1 MHDPH
6 NPAVTSWGEE
16 GEEEEEHEALV
27 TMHLDGA
34 MLSGALHWHYVYH
47 QAAPSRQ
54 TNHFSSIL
62 RSLLECLQNAR
73 RMNSLQID
81 CRMC

>member
-1 MHDPH
+1 MRDPH

-16 GEEEEEHEALV
+16 GKEEEDEALV
-27 TMHLDGA
+27 TMRLDGA
-34 MLSGALHWHYVYH
+34 MLSGALHWLYVYH
-47 QAAPSRQ
+47 QAVPSRQ

-73 RMNSLQID
+73 RMNGLRID